1 MKVRIVS
8 FFDRVSY
15 TIIVCVI
22 IASFYFDAKIS
33 TYSKEMHNAAIYI
46 NNANPAQY
54 IANASRGV
62 VNYII
67 DFTTFRSQ
75 ISQLENLKL
84 QLESIT
90 VMREALIHDDQMIKE
105 TMQTYKNNVILG
117 QSAIVKLVYSTDGD
131 IISQTFFETPQNSQ
145 VKLNTIIL
153 NNNCILGR
161 VYKQD
166 EKNSYVLL
174 YTDSKFRLPVY
185 TEKSRVFGMVYGD
198 GTPRFVTFT
207 SSQDGQM
214 QDGERL
220 IIASAD
226 GIFAENIPFG
236 TVNSQTKEIT
246 TECLNYYKYALAI

>member
-1 MKVRIVS
+1 MKVRIIS

-15 TIIVCVI
+15 TIIACVI
-22 IASFYFDAKIS
+22 IASFYFNAKIS
-33 TYSKEMHNAAIYI
+33 TYSKEMHNVAVYI
-46 NNANPAQY
+46 NYSNPAQY
-54 IANASRGV
+54 IANALRGV
-62 VNYII
+62 VNYMI

-84 QLESIT
+84 QLENLT
-90 VMREALIHDDQMIKE
+90 VTQAASIHDDQMIKE
-105 TMQTYKNNVILG
+105 TMQTYNNNVI
-117 QSAIVKLVYSTDGD
+117 SAKSSIVKLIYSTDGD

-145 VKLNTIIL
+145 VKINTIIL

-198 GTPRFVTFT
+198 GTPHFVKFT

-236 TVNSQTKEIT
+236 TVNSETNEVK